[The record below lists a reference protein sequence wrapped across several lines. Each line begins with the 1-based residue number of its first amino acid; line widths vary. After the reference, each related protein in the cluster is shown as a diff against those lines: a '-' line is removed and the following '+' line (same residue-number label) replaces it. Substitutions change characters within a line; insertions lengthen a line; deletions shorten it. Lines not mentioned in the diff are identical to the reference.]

1 MTIDNKIRDKKLRYD
16 INREVEKTSG
26 LSSGNIDKHEYLT
39 GEEILRYDQRR
50 MIEQAKFPYSPSG
63 GPLGKQT
70 NMLKDQYNK
79 QIKAIEDHG
88 KQLVQSNELI

>member
-16 INREVEKTSG
+16 VNREAEKTSG
-26 LSSGNIDKHEYLT
+26 LSSGNIDKYEYLT